1 LRGSGKRRSSFGT
14 TDHVR
19 AEILFSA
26 PDRSGISA
34 IVKPSGA
41 PLDPPSE
48 QRFQPIMDHIHKPPQ
63 AAGLPGQVPHLRFR
77 SDEPPA
83 EFFPMRLLLQPAG
96 ATVDVDRPD
105 MVVGRHTEADIRLP
119 LPDVSRRHC
128 RLQFVAGGWQV
139 VDLNSL
145 NGTKVN
151 GEAIQQ
157 AALEQGD
164 LLRIGG
170 FTFAVELHGATSKTG
185 GPGALQSILETLAH
199 GPKRQA
205 S

>member
-1 LRGSGKRRSSFGT
+1 
-14 TDHVR
+14 
-19 AEILFSA
+19 
-26 PDRSGISA
+26 
-34 IVKPSGA
+34 
-41 PLDPPSE
+41 
-48 QRFQPIMDHIHKPPQ
+48 MDDTHTPPQ
-63 AAGLPGQVPHLRFR
+63 AAGLPGNVPHLRLR
-77 SDEPPA
+77 SDELPA
-83 EFFPMRLLLQPAG
+83 GFFPMRLVLQPSG
-96 ATVDVDRPD
+96 ATVNVDRPD

-128 RLQFVAGGWQV
+128 RLHFVAGGWQV

-151 GEAIQQ
+151 GEPVQQ

-170 FTFAVELHGATSKTG
+170 FTFAVDLHGAISKSG
-185 GPGALQSILETLAH
+185 GGGALQSILETLAH
-199 GPKRQA
+199 VPQRRA